1 MTDAN
6 DDNPRDPQAPP
17 ATADPVAPPPDAP
30 EYADEFAIDD
40 SPAGESAVTVKLEMF
55 EGPLD
60 LLIHLVRKNEYDIF
74 DIPIA
79 AITEQYLRTLD
90 VIKSLNLDVAGE
102 FILMAATLMKIKSR
116 TLLPPDETGE
126 GEEEDG
132 EDPRALLAAQLAE
145 YMRYK
150 EAAEELSSREQLDRD
165 LFARKFVGED
175 RATAAAAGGGLEVSI
190 FELMDAFG
198 KLIAERKI
206 TLAHTVVAERVSVA
220 QRIHELLET
229 LQARGPMTFQ
239 DLFAQDRSRIDVIVT
254 FLALLEVMRLSL
266 ARAYQAERFGPI
278 HISLREAVSSAADAE
293 PGPTPEPEPAPASPQ
308 GDEPQ
313 PAAETDEPEEE

>member
-1 MTDAN
+1 MTDVN
-6 DDNPRDPQAPP
+6 DDKPRDPQAPP
-17 ATADPVAPPPDAP
+17 AAVDPVAAPPNAP
-30 EYADEFAIDD
+30 EYADEFVIDD
-40 SPAGESAVTVKLEMF
+40 SPAGENAVTVKLELF

-79 AITEQYLRTLD
+79 AITEQFLRTLD
-90 VIKSLNLDVAGE
+90 VIRALNLDVAGE

-116 TLLPPDETGE
+116 TLLPPDEAGE

-145 YMRYK
+145 YLRYK

-175 RATAAAAGGGLEVSI
+175 RATAAAAGGVLEVSI
-190 FELMDAFG
+190 FDLIDAFG
-198 KLIAERKI
+198 KLIAERKLN
-206 TLAHTVVAERVSVA
+206 LAHTVVAERVSVA
-220 QRIHELLET
+220 QRIHELLEA
-229 LQARGPMTFQ
+229 LQERGSMTFQ
-239 DLFAQDRSRIDVIVT
+239 DLFALDRSRLDVIVT

-266 ARAYQAERFGPI
+266 VRAYQSERFGPI
-278 HISLREAVSSAADAE
+278 HLSLREAAE
-293 PGPTPEPEPAPASPQ
+293 
-308 GDEPQ
+308 
-313 PAAETDEPEEE
+313 PAAEPASAPTPVAAPSADAGGGAAPDDGDPEEE